1 MTGRLVLMGSG
12 ELAPTMVATHREN
25 LRASQASKVLLL
37 DTPFGFQENA
47 DVLTERIVDF
57 FSTSLVI
64 ETEVASLRTSKEPA
78 ATVERMLAAVRRGR
92 YVFAG
97 PGSPSYALSIW
108 NEIGLGDALRE
119 VIAAGGVVALS
130 SAAVLTA
137 GIRTIPV
144 YEIYKAG
151 SDPYWLDGMDLAS
164 PFGLPMTVVPHWNN
178 QEGGNHDTSRCYI
191 GARRLAVLEA
201 QLDHGIL
208 GIDEHTAATIDFEAG
223 LMSVSGL
230 STAVLW
236 GSETVTVEAGSTIP
250 LDEVRRVLSGERPV
264 DQEDLGVPDS
274 SVTFREA
281 LDAGDVELAAEAA
294 LAIEGEVA
302 EGSGD
307 RLRLRTVISELAE
320 AARSGL
326 VERRD
331 VVGGFVELLLRL
343 RSEARDARRWEDS
356 DAIRDG
362 LAELDIEV
370 RDTPDGVE
378 WEVRE

>member
-25 LRASQASKVLLL
+25 LRASEASKVLLL
-37 DTPFGFQENA
+37 DTPFGFQENV

-57 FSTSLVI
+57 FRTSLVI
-64 ETEVASLRTSKEPA
+64 DTEVASLRTSKEPA
-78 ATVERMLAAVRRGR
+78 AAVERMLAAVRRGR

-108 NEIGLGDALRE
+108 NDIGLGDALSE
-119 VIAAGGVVALS
+119 VIATGGVVALS

-137 GIRTIPV
+137 GIKTIPV

-151 SDPYWLDGMDLAS
+151 SDPYWLDGMDLGS

-191 GARRLAVLEA
+191 GTRRLAVLEA

-208 GIDEHTAATIDFEAG
+208 GIDEHTAVTIDFEAD

-230 STAVLW
+230 STAVLQ
-236 GSETVTVEAGSTIP
+236 GTETLTVEAGSSIP
-250 LDEVRRVLSGERPV
+250 LDEVRRVLSGGRPT
-264 DQEDLGVPDS
+264 DKEDLGAPAS
-274 SVTFREA
+274 SVSFRDA
-281 LDAGDVELAAEAA
+281 LEAGDVDLAAEAA
-294 LAIEGEVA
+294 LAIESEVA
-302 EGSGD
+302 DGSED
-307 RLRLRTVISELAE
+307 RARLRTVISELAE

-326 VERRD
+326 VDRRD
-331 VVGGFVELLLRL
+331 LVAGFVELLLGL
-343 RSEARDARRWEDS
+343 RSEAREARRWDDS

>member
-25 LRASQASKVLLL
+25 LRASEASKVLLL
-37 DTPFGFQENA
+37 DTPFGFQENV

-57 FSTSLVI
+57 FRTSLVI
-64 ETEVASLRTSKEPA
+64 DTEVASLRTSKEPA
-78 ATVERMLAAVRRGR
+78 AAVERMLSAVRRGR

-108 NEIGLGDALRE
+108 NDIGLGDALRE
-119 VIAAGGVVALS
+119 VIATGGVVALS

-137 GIRTIPV
+137 GIKTIPV

-151 SDPYWLDGMDLAS
+151 SDPYWLDGMDLVS

-201 QLDHGIL
+201 ELDHGIL
-208 GIDEHTAATIDFEAG
+208 GIDEHTAVTIDFEAG

-230 STAVLW
+230 STAVLQ
-236 GSETVTVEAGSTIP
+236 GSETLTVEAGSSIP
-250 LDEVRRVLSGERPV
+250 LDEVRRVLSGGRPAEK
-264 DQEDLGVPDS
+264 EDLGAPAS
-274 SVTFREA
+274 SASFRDA
-281 LDAGDVELAAEAA
+281 LEAGDVDLAAEAA
-294 LAIEGEVA
+294 LAIESEVA
-302 EGSGD
+302 DGSED
-307 RLRLRTVISELAE
+307 RARLRTVISELAE

-326 VERRD
+326 VDRRE
-331 VVGGFVELLLRL
+331 VVGGFVELLLGL
-343 RSEARDARRWEDS
+343 RSKAREARRWEDS